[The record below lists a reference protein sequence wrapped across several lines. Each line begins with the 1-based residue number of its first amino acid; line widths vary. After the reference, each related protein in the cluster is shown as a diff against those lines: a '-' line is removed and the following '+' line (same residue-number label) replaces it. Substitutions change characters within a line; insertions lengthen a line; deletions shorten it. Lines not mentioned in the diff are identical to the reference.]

1 MAMRYTV
8 SDVLS
13 WLVAAVPR
21 VVSQAF
27 TKYPTQD
34 ERNKEITTITL
45 RRDLYE
51 SGGSS
56 TIPEQNHAAAAQEL
70 PG

>member
-1 MAMRYTV
+1 MHQMAMRYTV

-13 WLVAAVPR
+13 WL
-21 VVSQAF
+21 VSQAF